1 MTRRFLVGLLLA
13 ALVSGLAPQLGAA
26 PPDPG
31 ILRIS
36 TTLPR
41 TLPLHIRSPDGLSIL
56 VDVTDAV
63 SGAEVMRAFGK
74 GGAMFRVLLP
84 PGQFRLR
91 IAVGR
96 DWRDETSLFGPDT
109 RITEIGPLDFAI
121 TGRAK
126 RNGHLITILP
136 DGGAT
141 LAVVEAPLAV
151 CQGWQAQIDRAEPVD
166 RPLDGWP
173 DLPTS
178 RRLYSFSCG

>member
-1 MTRRFLVGLLLA
+1 MARCFLVGLLLS

-31 ILRIS
+31 ILRVS

-96 DWRDETSLFGPDT
+96 GCQCRQ
-109 RITEIGPLDFAI
+109 RRR
-121 TGRAK
+121 RAGQSIA
-126 RNGHLITILP
+126 RRVRRVRSHGH
-136 DGGAT
+136 A
-141 LAVVEAPLAV
+141 
-151 CQGWQAQIDRAEPVD
+151 
-166 RPLDGWP
+166 
-173 DLPTS
+173 
-178 RRLYSFSCG
+178 